1 MAARS
6 DVSSNTHPR
15 PRTSVVLLPRT
26 VIMQLTMAAC
36 ALPVT
41 PMLATTHVGSY
52 TDILYSRNGP
62 FLILHHN
69 FQQESVS
76 VATFVQA
83 DSDKVCVGGSVVVCS
98 KV

>member
-1 MAARS
+1 MAACA
-6 DVSSNTHPR
+6 VH
-15 PRTSVVLLPRT
+15 
-26 VIMQLTMAAC
+26 C

-69 FQQESVS
+69 YQRES
-76 VATFVQA
+76 VATFVEA